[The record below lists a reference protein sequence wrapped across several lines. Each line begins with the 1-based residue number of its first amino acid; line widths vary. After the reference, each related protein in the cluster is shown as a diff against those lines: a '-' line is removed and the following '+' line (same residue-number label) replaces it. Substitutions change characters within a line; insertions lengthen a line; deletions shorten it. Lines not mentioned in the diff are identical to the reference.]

1 MERKTGKRGQLMG
14 GLFTMLLFL
23 VFILSALF
31 TVLTGSRVYENITAR
46 SDKNFS
52 SSTALSYI
60 ANKVRQGDRAG
71 MTDIKEIEGTQV
83 LELRQQ
89 IGGTDYVTWIYW
101 LDSSIRELF
110 TDTGSGL
117 GLEDG
122 LEILEC
128 EGLSFSREG
137 NVLHIRTEGE
147 NGGTLSLSLRSGS
160 LAENPVFGESESGGI
175 EG

>member
-1 MERKTGKRGQLMG
+1 
-14 GLFTMLLFL
+14 
-23 VFILSALF
+23 
-31 TVLTGSRVYENITAR
+31 
-46 SDKNFS
+46 
-52 SSTALSYI
+52 
-60 ANKVRQGDRAG
+60 

-101 LDSSIRELF
+101 LDGSIRELF

-128 EGLSFSREG
+128 EGLSFPEREMFSISVRKG
-137 NVLHIRTEGE
+137 RTGE
-147 NGGTLSLSLRSGS
+147 LCLFL
-160 LAENPVFGESESGGI
+160 LEAAVWLKILFW
-175 EG
+175 

>member
-89 IGGTDYVTWIYW
+89 IGGWTAV
-101 LDSSIRELF
+101 
-110 TDTGSGL
+110 
-117 GLEDG
+117 
-122 LEILEC
+122 
-128 EGLSFSREG
+128 
-137 NVLHIRTEGE
+137 
-147 NGGTLSLSLRSGS
+147 SGS
-160 LAENPVFGESESGGI
+160 FLLIPAAALDWRMVWKFWNVKDCLFPEREMFSISVRKGRTGELCLFLLEAAVWLKILFLVSRKAGG
-175 EG
+175 

>member
-1 MERKTGKRGQLMG
+1 MG

-71 MTDIKEIEGTQV
+71 MIDIKEIEGTQV

-89 IGGTDYVTWIYW
+89 IGGRMVWKFWSVKDCLFPEREMFSISVRKGRTGELCLFLLEAAVW
-101 LDSSIRELF
+101 LKILF
-110 TDTGSGL
+110 L
-117 GLEDG
+117 V
-122 LEILEC
+122 
-128 EGLSFSREG
+128 SRKA
-137 NVLHIRTEGE
+137 
-147 NGGTLSLSLRSGS
+147 GG
-160 LAENPVFGESESGGI
+160 
-175 EG
+175 

>member
-1 MERKTGKRGQLMG
+1 M
-14 GLFTMLLFL
+14 
-23 VFILSALF
+23 
-31 TVLTGSRVYENITAR
+31 YENITAR

-101 LDSSIRELF
+101 LDGSIRELF

-128 EGLSFSREG
+128 EGQKDEQKKRVRFRTVFDGDAGSRRFFYCLCLHLCFRICRSRPVEPEG
-137 NVLHIRTEGE
+137 R
-147 NGGTLSLSLRSGS
+147 
-160 LAENPVFGESESGGI
+160 
-175 EG
+175 

>member
-101 LDSSIRELF
+101 LDGSIRELF

-128 EGLSFSREG
+128 EGLSFPEREMFSISVRKG
-137 NVLHIRTEGE
+137 RTGE
-147 NGGTLSLSLRSGS
+147 LCLFL
-160 LAENPVFGESESGGI
+160 LEAAVWLKILFW
-175 EG
+175 